1 MEIPWTIPF
10 TRIKFEGLSNSISK
24 FIDDTEEIRLFWIT
38 YNFAQKRK
46 GTPSD
51 EQMNYFID
59 NYGINKSYQTNYNF
73 PEIPNHLT
81 IKMVRY
87 LVKKPHLIYT
97 WFLSN
102 KHIILVPLYY
112 EMFCDTI
119 NDLYEILNEGYKH
132 LEDDENNSIDS
143 FDLYQVILPLYCQNT
158 LLTNLINQV
167 KFVEL
172 SDVCLTILCDTFKKN
187 IK

>member
-1 MEIPWTIPF
+1 MDEINKNESVQIQELSEYENPFDYLCTKIFMEVPWTVSF
-10 TRIKFEGLSNSISK
+10 KRIKFEGLSNSISK

-46 GTPSD
+46 SMPSD

-59 NYGINKSYQTNYNF
+59 NYGINKSYQTNYNI

-102 KHIILVPLYY
+102 KHILLVPLYFK
-112 EMFCDTI
+112 MLCDTI
-119 NDLYEILNEGYKH
+119 E
-132 LEDDENNSIDS
+132 
-143 FDLYQVILPLYCQNT
+143 
-158 LLTNLINQV
+158 
-167 KFVEL
+167 
-172 SDVCLTILCDTFKKN
+172 
-187 IK
+187 